1 MKDFETKEEFL
12 EYASKRNFIGFDS
25 EFTLNTRELV
35 KRFGAKGVH
44 MNRHWALRNFN
55 WQCPCCKRSK
65 SEIVRVNRH
74 GDLSC
79 QLVEH
84 HDHTPDIAKQLFR
97 DASSSKPIVVADQ
110 ISKLFV
116 TKISTAF
123 ESYPRTVVCV
133 DCNNADTKAK
143 KAANAHMWFSFSP
156 KDIEAMI
163 DVSENCEHTVNIEKA
178 IEIWN
183 VKKDTFYRRI
193 DLINEF
199 IQVAAN
205 KDDWYEPGKISY
217 KDFSDIIYIPLKIR
231 SWLYTR
237 KNYSENSINNNNEWR
252 TKPKK
257 KITIVPSKQMIE
269 FAKKTS
275 SYPYHSISD
284 DWYCPICDR
293 SLDEAFQLSNNKKWG
308 TKLHSA
314 TFYDGYETSICNECM
329 ETIRAVKNEL
339 CGNRRSAPSMITMDE
354 AKSFILSE
362 AHNNHSI
369 NNQALDELLDRF
381 ESRLFEEDENFDDD
395 SMASHSLFR

>member
-1 MKDFETKEEFL
+1 M
-12 EYASKRNFIGFDS
+12 
-25 EFTLNTRELV
+25 
-35 KRFGAKGVH
+35 
-44 MNRHWALRNFN
+44 
-55 WQCPCCKRSK
+55 
-65 SEIVRVNRH
+65 RVNKH

-97 DASSSKPIVVADQ
+97 DVSSSKTVVVADEE
-110 ISKLFV
+110 SKRFV
-116 TKISTAF
+116 AKISTAF
-123 ESYPRTVVCV
+123 ESYPPTVVCV

-143 KAANAHMWFSFSP
+143 KAANTHMWFSFSP
-156 KDIEAMI
+156 KDIEEI
-163 DVSENCEHTVNIEKA
+163 IEVSENCEHTVNIQKA

-199 IQVAAN
+199 VQVAAN
-205 KDDWYEPGKISY
+205 KDDWYEPRKMFY
-217 KDFSDIIYIPLKIR
+217 KDFIDVIDVPYKIR
-231 SWLYTR
+231 DWLYTT
-237 KNYSENSINNNNEWR
+237 KKYSEKSTNNRNEWR

-257 KITIVPSKQMIE
+257 RIAIVPSKQMIE

-275 SYPYHSISD
+275 SYPYYSISD
-284 DWYCPICDR
+284 DWHCPICDR

-329 ETIRAVKNEL
+329 ETIKAVKNEL
-339 CGNRRSAPSMITMDE
+339 YGNRRSAPSMITIAE

-362 AHNNHSI
+362 AYNSHSI
-369 NNQALDELLDRF
+369 NNQALNELLERF
-381 ESRLFEEDENFDDD
+381 ESRLFNEEDESFD
-395 SMASHSLFR
+395 

>member
-1 MKDFETKEEFL
+1 MKEFETFEEFL
-12 EYASKRNFIGFDS
+12 EYTSKHNFIGFDS
-25 EFTLNTRELV
+25 EFTFNTRELV

-44 MNRHWALRNFN
+44 MNKHWALRNFD
-55 WQCPCCKRSK
+55 WQCPCCNRSK

-84 HDHTPDIAKQLFR
+84 HDHTPDIAKQLFI
-97 DASSSKPIVVADQ
+97 DVSSSKTIVVADK

-116 TKISTAF
+116 KKISTAF

-143 KAANAHMWFSFSP
+143 KAANAHGWFSFSP
-156 KDIEAMI
+156 QDIEAMI
-163 DVSENCEHTVNIEKA
+163 EVSENCEHTVNIQKA

-183 VKKDTFYRRI
+183 LKQDTFYRRI
-193 DLINEF
+193 NLINEF
-199 IQVAAN
+199 IQIAAN
-205 KDDWYEPGKISY
+205 KDDWYEPGKIFY
-217 KDFSDIIYIPLKIR
+217 KDFSDVIKIPFKIR
-231 SWLYTR
+231 SWLYTT
-237 KNYSENSINNNNEWR
+237 KKYSENSINNRNEWR

-257 KITIVPSKQMIE
+257 KISKVPNKQEIE
-269 FAKKTS
+269 FAKNTS
-275 SYPYHSISD
+275 NYPYNSILD
-284 DWYCPICDR
+284 DWNCPICDR
-293 SLDEAFQLSNNKKWG
+293 SLHEAFQLSNSKKWG

-329 ETIRAVKNEL
+329 ETLRAVKNEL
-339 CGNRRSAPSMITMDE
+339 YGNRRSAPSMITIVE

-362 AHNNHSI
+362 AYNSHSI

-381 ESRLFEEDENFDDD
+381 ESRLINEEDESFD
-395 SMASHSLFR
+395 